1 MAVDGVVVAASRG
14 RGRGRGRGRPR
25 GGAATAV
32 GGHVETIKSKSR
44 GASVARRGR
53 GAFRVYD
60 LDTDS
65 RSVAISELR
74 KWLEEEVRA
83 REERKT
89 FALDFIDDQL
99 PAYEKDVL
107 ERVLPKLEHAR
118 SKIVAGAG
126 ANASPLNQDELVGAV
141 GALRELTHLRPT
153 LAMISDEKIT
163 SMLKDIMDN
172 GPDVLGNSSRQLLE
186 KWLNVGTAH
195 AAVFDQAE
203 LYNQD
208 PRPAG
213 EALIRSTKLDRFVTA
228 ITHRQINTNTNVF
241 SYLGLPTA
249 FGGAGVAGGFGGFGA
264 GQSLSTHLTGPGMA
278 RVASTGTGVGA
289 CGALGS
295 PGVAS
300 EASDVLETNPNAKMM
315 DDNAILPPYE
325 QGLAK
330 DGVQY

>member
-1 MAVDGVVVAASRG
+1 M
-14 RGRGRGRGRPR
+14 
-25 GGAATAV
+25 
-32 GGHVETIKSKSR
+32 
-44 GASVARRGR
+44 
-53 GAFRVYD
+53 
-60 LDTDS
+60 
-65 RSVAISELR
+65 
-74 KWLEEEVRA
+74 
-83 REERKT
+83 
-89 FALDFIDDQL
+89 
-99 PAYEKDVL
+99 
-107 ERVLPKLEHAR
+107 
-118 SKIVAGAG
+118 
-126 ANASPLNQDELVGAV
+126 
-141 GALRELTHLRPT
+141 
-153 LAMISDEKIT
+153 
-163 SMLKDIMDN
+163 
-172 GPDVLGNSSRQLLE
+172 
-186 KWLNVGTAH
+186 
-195 AAVFDQAE
+195 
-203 LYNQD
+203 
-208 PRPAG
+208 
-213 EALIRSTKLDRFVTA
+213 IRSTKLDRFVTA